1 MESVFFFVFSFN
13 FNYILAK
20 KNVFQLTGP
29 HVAVANLGGGL
40 RNELFSVTIILMAI
54 Q

>member
-13 FNYILAK
+13 FNYILEK

-29 HVAVANLGGGL
+29 HVAVANLGGYP
-40 RNELFSVTIILMAI
+40 IISLL
-54 Q
+54 QLL